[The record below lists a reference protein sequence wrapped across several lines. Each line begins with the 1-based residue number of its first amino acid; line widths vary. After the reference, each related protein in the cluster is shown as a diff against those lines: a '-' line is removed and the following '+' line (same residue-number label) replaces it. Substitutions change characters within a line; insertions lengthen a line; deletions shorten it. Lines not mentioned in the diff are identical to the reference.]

1 VSVIRLYIDED
12 SMSHALV
19 RALRSRNVDVV
30 TALEAGMIE
39 REDRAHLMFATTQR
53 RVLYTFNV
61 RDFYALHSQ
70 SIARSE
76 SHSGLILV
84 RQQQFSVGEQARR
97 LFKLIATKSAQEM
110 ESRAEFLSAWG

>member
-1 VSVIRLYIDED
+1 
-12 SMSHALV
+12 MSHALV

-30 TALEAGMIE
+30 TALDAGMIE

-70 SIARSE
+70 LIASSK
-76 SHSGLILV
+76 SHAGLILA
-84 RQQQFSVGEQARR
+84 RQQQFSIGEQARR
-97 LFKLIATKSAQEM
+97 LFKLIATKSTE
-110 ESRAEFLSAWG
+110 EWNHVLNFSARGAKVRQTED

>member
-1 VSVIRLYIDED
+1 
-12 SMSHALV
+12 MSHALV

-70 SIARSE
+70 LIASGK
-76 SHSGLILV
+76 SHAGLILV
-84 RQQQFSVGEQARR
+84 RQQQFSAGEQARR
-97 LFKLIATKSAQEM
+97 LFKLIASKSAEEM
-110 ESRAEFLSAWG
+110 NHMLNFSARGAKVGQ